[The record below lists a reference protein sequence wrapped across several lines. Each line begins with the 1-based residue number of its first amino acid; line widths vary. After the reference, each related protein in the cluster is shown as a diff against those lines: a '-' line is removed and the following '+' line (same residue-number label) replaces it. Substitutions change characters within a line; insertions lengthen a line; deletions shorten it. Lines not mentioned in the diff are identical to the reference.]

1 MGKHLFE
8 SVDGRL
14 TSNTCLDEDRAMSE
28 QVFSHQPSAG
38 GPPSSTAHRGGTPA
52 GGWAWPH
59 HRRPTRTAS
68 PVHLTLRAKVLGV
81 LLVVALILL
90 LLPGLARG
98 DGPDRGPARTTA
110 YTVQPG
116 DTLWAIAGRV
126 APGRDPREVVDQMV
140 RDNHL
145 RGGSLQVGEQLQI
158 PVVDR

>member
-1 MGKHLFE
+1 
-8 SVDGRL
+8 
-14 TSNTCLDEDRAMSE
+14 
-28 QVFSHQPSAG
+28 
-38 GPPSSTAHRGGTPA
+38 
-52 GGWAWPH
+52 
-59 HRRPTRTAS
+59 
-68 PVHLTLRAKVLGV
+68 VHLTLRAKVLGV

-126 APGRDPREVVDQMV
+126 APRRDPREVVDQMV